1 MTEVILRSPSKLSL
15 HLKIT
20 CQISGWNGLR
30 QATLLTNFDIF
41 QLKPAVELSLLIL
54 WPALAESELS
64 VISEETYNDERL
76 DNNSHQN
83 TNKRDYKSKRYKLF
97 KFISKHTLNIVYG
110 ILGSIVASALTGAIY
125 SIVNI
130 TGTDIEKTNKPT
142 NSLTNI
148 NFTTNSGTRA
158 QY

>member
-1 MTEVILRSPSKLSL
+1 MTKVKVRSASKLSL
-15 HLKIT
+15 CLKIT
-20 CQISGWNGLR
+20 CHISSQIGLI
-30 QATLLTNFDIF
+30 QATLLANFDIF
-41 QLKPAVELSLLIL
+41 QLKPAAELSLLIL
-54 WPALAESELS
+54 RPALAESKLS
-64 VISEETYNDERL
+64 VNPKETYNNEEL
-76 DNNSHQN
+76 DDNLHQN
-83 TNKRDYKSKRYKLF
+83 TNKRDYKNKKYKLF